1 MSAAPSVALVIL
13 DGFGLAPD
21 GPGNAVSLAATP
33 TFDGLWERYPHAQL
47 IACGPAVGLP
57 EGQMGNSE
65 VGHMNLGAGAVVK
78 QDLMRIDDAV
88 ADGSIDLLLPPP
100 YYGQD
105 VSAEWRLEAFEGTA
119 WREASS
125 GVTSRLVAGDPGKLP
140 VILQLCFGPL

>member
-1 MSAAPSVALVIL
+1 MMGANVAPQ
-13 DGFGLAPD
+13 
-21 GPGNAVSLAATP
+21 T
-33 TFDGLWERYPHAQL
+33 
-47 IACGPAVGLP
+47 
-57 EGQMGNSE
+57 
-65 VGHMNLGAGAVVK
+65 
-78 QDLMRIDDAV
+78 V

-140 VILQLCFGPL
+140 VILQLCFGSL